1 MVKNVVADSP
11 VYAGMDSTSAPIN
24 PILSRVGIA
33 RATTTLKKKK
43 KKKKINNSRNTHK
56 ENILEQFDGW
66 RLERRF
72 AHTLGGGSSRFLRIV
87 LRTDGWD
94 RRYLRYP
101 KIQSD

>member
-43 KKKKINNSRNTHK
+43 KEINNSRSTHK

-72 AHTLGGGSSRFLRIV
+72 AHTLGCGSSRFLRIV

-94 RRYLRYP
+94 
-101 KIQSD
+101 

>member
-43 KKKKINNSRNTHK
+43 KEINNSRSTHK
-56 ENILEQFDGW
+56 ENMLEQFSAD
-66 RLERRF
+66 
-72 AHTLGGGSSRFLRIV
+72 SRGDS
-87 LRTDGWD
+87 RTHWVVGH
-94 RRYLRYP
+94 P
-101 KIQSD
+101 VS